1 MDENLHETSD
11 LHQVVVADNLSFA
24 MYVCMKDYKFFINGL
39 LITSLLSIPVAGF
52 AASAVSTINVSVTH
66 SLSITNISALEFG
79 SVSVSSTAGTVVI
92 DTDGM
97 RFSTGGVTVNP
108 GGSYTPARFYIE
120 GKPNAN
126 FSIKLPNEIQLR
138 DGYGN
143 TISVNNFNTSIESG
157 TLDANGILEF
167 QVGGQINLDPN
178 QNTGEYSGTMVVELN
193 YS

>member
-1 MDENLHETSD
+1 
-11 LHQVVVADNLSFA
+11 
-24 MYVCMKDYKFFINGL
+24 MKASRFIRSSL
-39 LITSLLSIPVAGF
+39 LITSLLFPVIGF
-52 AASAVSTINVSVTH
+52 TASAVSTINVSVTR

-79 SVSVSSTAGTVVI
+79 SISVSSTAGTVVI

-97 RFSTGGVTVNP
+97 RFSTGGVMIDP
-108 GGSYTPARFYIE
+108 SGSYTPARFYIE

-126 FSIKLPNEIQLR
+126 FSIKLPNTIELR

-143 TISVNNFNTSIESG
+143 TISVDNFNTSVEAG
-157 TLDANGILEF
+157 TLDANGVLEF
-167 QVGGQINLDPN
+167 KVGGQINLDPN

>member
-1 MDENLHETSD
+1 
-11 LHQVVVADNLSFA
+11 
-24 MYVCMKDYKFFINGL
+24 MKASRFIRSSL
-39 LITSLLSIPVAGF
+39 LITSLLSPAVGLG
-52 AASAVSTINVSVTH
+52 ASAVSTISVSVTR

-97 RFSTGGVTVNP
+97 RFSTGGVMVDP
-108 GGSYTPARFYIE
+108 SGSYTPARFYIE

-126 FSIKLPNEIQLR
+126 FSIKLPNRVELR
-138 DGYGN
+138 DGFGN
-143 TISVNNFNTSIESG
+143 TISVDNFNTSVESG
-157 TLDANGILEF
+157 ALDANGVLEF
-167 QVGGQINLDPN
+167 KVGGQINLDPN